1 MADIQENRWIRI
13 THTLHSLKA
22 KLKLIS
28 FVHVNSSSKGATLKN
43 REKSYLQGTLVPDAS
58 GSFGTVIVLIRKTR
72 RSGLLAVLAL
82 AVMTL
87 GILIPS
93 YGQETKGFNCTSG
106 FTSSG
111 ACSFNLVGGG
121 SGVSLSG
128 SKILLI
134 NRGVTHASAAATYRT
149 KVNDQAFTTSFEFM
163 PNGQNIAFVLQ
174 NNNNNPGYDGVYF
187 AGGAGCEAGFFQAF
201 GANAPPNNVFALELD
216 SYSPTTVNGSFTNSS
231 VQIYHTGQS
240 PCLPNDNG
248 PNYTPIDKI
257 STSPVN
263 LTTGRQDT
271 TTGHTYEATLTYDG
285 SSLTINLSDKT
296 AGNSC
301 PGTKCFTHTWD
312 NVAIPSLVDGDTA
325 YVAITGATGMTSIS
339 PLYVD
344 SFIYT
349 PGAGKVE
356 GIVQ

>member
-1 MADIQENRWIRI
+1 
-13 THTLHSLKA
+13 
-22 KLKLIS
+22 LKL
-28 FVHVNSSSKGATLKN
+28 H
-43 REKSYLQGTLVPDAS
+43 EQSYLPGTPVPVVS
-58 GSFGTVIVLIRKTR
+58 GSLAAVIVLIRETR
-72 RSGLLAVLAL
+72 RSRLLGVLAL

-87 GILIPS
+87 GMLIPS
-93 YGQETKGFNCTSG
+93 YGQKTTGFNCSAG

-128 SKILLI
+128 SKIMLI
-134 NRGVTHASAAATYRT
+134 NRSITHASAAATYRT
-149 KVNDQAFTTSFEFM
+149 KVNDQAFTAAFEFV

-216 SYSPTTVNGSFTNSS
+216 SYSPLTLNGSFTNSS
-231 VQIYHTGQS
+231 VQIYHSGQS

-263 LTTGRQDT
+263 LTTGHPDT
-271 TTGHTYEATLTYDG
+271 TSGHTYSATLAYDG

-325 YVAITGATGMTSIS
+325 YPAITGATGLTSIS
-339 PLYVD
+339 PLYID
-344 SFIYT
+344 SFSYT
-349 PGAGKVE
+349 AGKTE
-356 GIVQ
+356 GIVPVE